1 MRNSFFG
8 SLAMLLMSCTLAG
21 AADPPEPG
29 AQTDTS
35 QGRLEEM
42 MQRLN
47 EVLVVVH
54 RSDGESEQKLID
66 QPLIRFNDPTRAFLD
81 GGVWAVGSTGRP
93 AMLASLERYHSKWT
107 WELISLS
114 ADKLAADLPDG
125 WKWRPEQPGLDLQEL
140 PKSEQPSD
148 NKATRLRQMK
158 VLVRRFSA
166 SERGGDNQT
175 YELRLLPQPI
185 HRYADPDQ
193 GIVDGALFVFANGTN
208 PEVIAVLECQATAAG
223 DPVWKYGF
231 APLTTAPATAKL
243 DDEVVWSKP
252 QNSLPKRQ
260 EPYTY
265 FAEPAIEPEPLE

>member
-1 MRNSFFG
+1 MRNTAFG
-8 SLAMLLMSCTLAG
+8 NIAVLLMSCTVAV

-29 AQTDTS
+29 AKTDTNE
-35 QGRLEEM
+35 GRLEEM
-42 MQRLN
+42 KQRLN
-47 EVLVVVH
+47 EVLVVLD
-54 RSDGESEQKLID
+54 RSDSRSEQLID

-93 AMLASLERYHSKWT
+93 AMLATLERYHSKWA

-114 ADKLAADLPDG
+114 SDKVYVDLPDG
-125 WKWRPEQPGLDLQEL
+125 WKWRPEQPGLDLQEI
-140 PKSEQPSD
+140 PDAERPSD

-185 HRYADPDQ
+185 HRYGDEDQ
-193 GIVDGALFVFANGTN
+193 GIIDGALFVFANGTN
-208 PEVIAVLECQATAAG
+208 PEVLVVLECESKADG
-223 DPVWKYGF
+223 DRAWKYGF
-231 APLTTAPATAKL
+231 APLTTAPAMAKL
-243 DDEVVWSKP
+243 DDEEVWSKP

-265 FAEPAIEPEPLE
+265 FAEPAIAPEP